1 MHRAI
6 GLLRYAGY
14 DQKAGLLNGD
24 WGLSNRPP
32 RLMPILGR
40 YEVLNELHAGSAVS
54 VSRAKLADGR
64 AANFAVKWLQLRNI
78 EPEELRKQSD
88 AFLERARIQQRVGA
102 SPNTRRWAPIRY
114 LGKLPTGA
122 FYVTDYFPASADNWI
137 ADPAPVSAPALGLLV
152 SSVVEGLREL
162 RGAADR
168 AHGSLKPSNVLIGRS
183 KSGDT
188 NIVLTDP
195 GTASEAQRVG
205 ESGDLHALG
214 ELIHLLVTRR
224 LPAPEDQ
231 GSIAPDEGW
240 DRLGRNGEAW
250 RQLCSDLLTPQP
262 EPTEGHLEELAAVV
276 EGFKK
281 RNKRSPGKWVVRAA
295 IAATLLVVTATVLD
309 YAAQRGFCR
318 SRAEWLDAFATA
330 VADPQRAQRYQR
342 DSALRQ
348 AMQDTAEAE
357 RGSPPSGSGLFDL
370 RPWNFPEL
378 RARLAAMHR
387 VRDDLSP
394 AQWSVAA
401 GLLAA
406 QHDFEAHGWTQPAS
420 FVSGKLAQVTSHPGP
435 DLAKTVDQLPI
446 FAAAIDAQRP
456 ELEKRWGD
464 LDSASRQLESS
475 GDAYLA
481 TFGRLLRRSA
491 ADALRLGDSG
501 FEGVASVADDG
512 VMAAQMVAA
521 LKAGYPKNIDAQRF
535 FDDVTSRMNLAK
547 LGMLDV
553 RHWIDREP
561 LYVHQDNQT
570 GFVVAELERNLR
582 QNLQKV
588 AAANPPAADLVS
600 AEGERQSIQRL
611 LDALAQT
618 HFIVKDFNDGTFA
631 AQRGQIDARISAL
644 LVHVRMDDPKPWLKS
659 LPTLATHSDVINAY
673 WEDWKHVLETNAA
686 EMGRRGD
693 VFHKFK
699 QQTERLQTA
708 LTALDSD
715 FPLPPTDLSAPFA
728 TAAKQQRESELG
740 RLLADMDPSDPSPL
754 LPNKK
759 NLMDYYR
766 QWCTNLTILGKQFP
780 LRSELLTLSDEPD
793 QAWRSKQPKF
803 WNDPMVRGLVAK
815 DVDRLKRLRAL
826 RDLARSDLIDAA
838 TESTIPEISFAAW
851 QLLGGS
857 NVYPAWP
864 TQNGELETEADLRG
878 KLATMI
884 AAIKDPATR
893 SAPLAAL
900 GQQRVVR
907 WRRFVEAARND
918 VMLEQAIR
926 LQPAFGNEAELVA
939 ALSPAAQFDVALYRC
954 RQLTDR
960 ADEKTTAA
968 MVAELE
974 HAAHLLPPA
983 AGLQPLLDRLS
994 RLAMKEP
1001 FADHNPGDRFELN
1014 LPGLPQPFIFQRVEP
1029 EGARPFYLCT
1039 TAVSFGQFAGVIGSL
1054 NAWDQAAAFPWGA
1067 DPNKRDTRRGPR
1079 VWEWV
1084 QRPSLQMVTPLLW
1097 FFPEDDN
1104 DFAPIFRIDRFNRTA
1119 VSDDV
1124 GGNPSPDHPMQQIPA
1139 EAAFYYA
1146 GLCGCRLPTADEWR
1160 SAYAI
1165 FERTVPAERWNLR
1178 DQTWNDQLQY
1188 AAASTGPN
1196 VRWPDEGI
1204 FIPDGITVPTGSAAK
1219 ARDENDGTLFFR
1231 KVGAAGGGT
1240 FHQLI
1245 GNVAQFLCDAPEA
1258 FDAWQDKTT
1267 PTGIRRFIDE
1277 HPNSLYVIGGSALSP
1292 PDVPLQTP
1300 LPVTHSDVG
1309 YSDVGLRLAFTAP
1322 AHSPAERLKWA
1333 LPNQSYFWPKPPT
1346 TEPTAAATA
1355 AGR

>member
-1 MHRAI
+1 
-6 GLLRYAGY
+6 
-14 DQKAGLLNGD
+14 
-24 WGLSNRPP
+24 
-32 RLMPILGR
+32 MPILGR

-54 VSRAKLADGR
+54 VSRAKLADGK
-64 AANFAVKWLQLRNI
+64 AANFVVKWLHPRNI
-78 EPEELRKQSD
+78 DAEALRSQVD
-88 AFLERARIQQRVGA
+88 AFLERARLQQRVGA
-102 SPNTRRWAPIRY
+102 SPNTRHWAPIRY
-114 LGKLPTGA
+114 LGKLPIGA

-137 ADPAPVSAPALGLLV
+137 ADPAPVSAAALGLLV

-162 RGAADR
+162 RGAANR
-168 AHGSLKPSNVLIGRS
+168 AHGRLKATNVLIGRS

-188 NIVLTDP
+188 RIVLTDP
-195 GTASEAQRVG
+195 GSAAEAQRVG
-205 ESGDLHALG
+205 ENGDLHALG

-231 GSIAPDEGW
+231 GSVAPDEGW

-250 RQLCSDLLTPQP
+250 RQLCSDLLTPQA
-262 EPTEGHLEELAAVV
+262 EPTEGHLEELAGVV
-276 EGFKK
+276 EGFNKRHK
-281 RNKRSPGKWVVRAA
+281 RNLGKWGIRAA

-309 YAAQRGFCR
+309 YAAQRSFCR
-318 SRAEWLDAFATA
+318 SRADWLDAFAA
-330 VADPQRAQRYQR
+330 AIADPARAQRYQG
-342 DSALRQ
+342 DPALRQ

-357 RGSPPSGSGLFDL
+357 RGAPPSGYGLFDL

-378 RARLAAMHR
+378 RARLAAVHR
-387 VRDDLSP
+387 VREDLSP

-406 QHDFEAHGWTQPAS
+406 QHDFESHGWTQSAS
-420 FVSGKLAQVTSHPGP
+420 FVAGKLAQLTSRPGP
-435 DLAKTVDQLPI
+435 DLATTVDQLPV
-446 FAAAIDAQRP
+446 FAATIDAQRP
-456 ELEKRWGD
+456 PLEKRWSD
-464 LDSASRQLESS
+464 LDDASRKLENS

-481 TFGRLLRRSA
+481 TFGALLRRSA

-501 FEGVASVADDG
+501 FEGVASVADDD
-512 VMAAQMVAA
+512 VLADQLVAA

-547 LGMLDV
+547 LGLLDA

-561 LYVHQDNQT
+561 QYVHQDDQT
-570 GFVVAELERNLR
+570 GPVVAELERNLR

-588 AAANPPAADLVS
+588 AAANPAAADLVS

-611 LDALAQT
+611 MDDFAQA

-631 AQRGQIDARISAL
+631 AQRGQIDARIAAL
-644 LVHVRMDDPKPWLKS
+644 LVHVRVDDPKPWLKA
-659 LPTLATHSDVINAY
+659 LPTVATRSDVINAY
-673 WEDWKHVLETNAA
+673 WEDWKHVLETNTA
-686 EMGRRGD
+686 EMERRGD
-693 VFHKFK
+693 IFHKFK
-699 QQTERLQTA
+699 KQTERLQTA
-708 LTALDSD
+708 LISLDAD
-715 FPLPPTDLSAPFA
+715 FPAPPTDLSAPFA
-728 TAAKQQRESELG
+728 AAARQQRESELG
-740 RLLADMDPSDPSPL
+740 RILADLDPSDPAPWMT
-754 LPNKK
+754 NK
-759 NLMDYYR
+759 NTLIDDYR
-766 QWCTNLTILGKQFP
+766 QWCTNLTALGKQFP

-793 QAWRSKQPKF
+793 KAWSANQPKF
-803 WNDPMVRGLVAK
+803 WNDPMIRGLVAK
-815 DVDRLKRLRAL
+815 DLDRLKQLRAL
-826 RDLARSDLIDAA
+826 RDLGRSDLIDAA
-838 TESTIPEISFAAW
+838 TESTNPEISFAAW
-851 QLLGGS
+851 QLLGGPA
-857 NVYPAWP
+857 VYPAWP
-864 TQNGELETEADLRG
+864 TQSGELETEADLRG
-878 KLATMI
+878 KLATMV
-884 AAIKDPATR
+884 AAIKNPATR
-893 SAPLAAL
+893 SGPLAAL
-900 GQQRVVR
+900 AQQREVR

-918 VMLEQAIR
+918 VMLEQA
-926 LQPAFGNEAELVA
+926 LSLTAAFGNEAQLIP
-939 ALSPAAQFDVALYRC
+939 ALPPAAQFDVALYRS

-968 MVAELE
+968 TVAELE

-983 AGLQPLLDRLS
+983 AGLQPLLDRLA
-994 RLAMKEP
+994 RLATKEP
-1001 FADHNPGDRFELN
+1001 FADHNPGDRFNLN
-1014 LPGLPQPFIFQRVEP
+1014 LPGLPKPFVFQRVEP

-1139 EAAFYYA
+1139 EAALYYA

-1204 FIPDGITVPTGSAAK
+1204 FIPDGITVPTGAAAK

-1258 FDAWQDKTT
+1258 FDAWQDKNT
-1267 PTGIRRFIDE
+1267 PAGIRRFLDE
-1277 HPNSLYVIGGSALSP
+1277 NPNSLYVIGGSALSP

-1300 LPVTHSDVG
+1300 LPVTHTDVG

-1322 AHSPAERLKWA
+1322 AHSPAERLRWA
-1333 LPNQSYFWPKPPT
+1333 LADQSYFWPKPPT
-1346 TEPTAAATA
+1346 TEPAAGATA